1 MWAPRK
7 DLFHASKTLLFF
19 EIIFYKQAA
28 SFVARSTE
36 GKSFLWMLLLFFYF
50 CMSPSLWWMIW
61 LPPIIPYF
69 RRSVWPLRRRRK
81 SAHLGHPSVIWHS
94 GQFPC
99 PCSTWTR
106 RRETRSYTFSN
117 RLLSATT
124 KTHMLFFF
132 FLHRCSV
139 HDLRSRLRSDVFL
152 RHLLRAAARFLWL
165 LLCGVFCAVNTQSLG
180 VPQACCGRHAEIKWS
195 GERTDLF
202 ERRRHDML
210 DLGAFEMF

>member
-36 GKSFLWMLLLFFYF
+36 GKSFLWMLLLFFNF

-61 LPPIIPYF
+61 LPLIIPYF

-132 FLHRCSV
+132 FFAAMFSARSSV
-139 HDLRSRLRSDVFL
+139 SVEIRRLF
-152 RHLLRAAARFLWL
+152 AASSA
-165 LLCGVFCAVNTQSLG
+165 
-180 VPQACCGRHAEIKWS
+180 
-195 GERTDLF
+195 
-202 ERRRHDML
+202 RRRTIL
-210 DLGAFEMF
+210 VVVTLRGVLRG